1 MKIAE
6 IKEKV
11 KESRRK
17 IKEIIM
23 DLSNTEI
30 SMEIASLPN
39 LSKLNFS
46 DIMIKWSE
54 LDAELA
60 AFLETLDEV

>member
-17 IKEIIM
+17 IKEVIM

-30 SMEIASLPN
+30 NTEIVN
-39 LSKLNFS
+39 LHILNKLNFTG
-46 DIMIKWSE
+46 IMIKWSE